1 MKNLKQLKISLKTQM
16 AKKNNE
22 IKQFHISFLKYYL
35 GWYDPKCLHNATRS
49 WLMAKGYDSDTSS
62 QPTIDPETGKK
73 TYKSEYNTART
84 EASLLLANPN
94 IRALKDKML
103 KEAFDDP
110 QNAKNRLVEL
120 AMQNTNLSVA
130 VNANKTMLT
139 MFGLL
144 DKKVTVDFTE
154 LDKLTKMVA
163 NVLAK

>member
-1 MKNLKQLKISLKTQM
+1 MNKNELFCKR
-16 AKKNNE
+16 
-22 IKQFHISFLKYYL
+22 FLTYYL
-35 GWYDPKCLHNATRS
+35 GQHDPKCLHNATRS
-49 WLMAKGYDSDTSS
+49 WLMAKGYDPDIYS
-62 QPTIDPETGKK
+62 QSVIDIETGKQ
-73 TYKSEYNTART
+73 TYQSEYNTART

-120 AMQNTNLSVA
+120 ATQNTNLSVA
-130 VNANKTMLT
+130 VSANKTILT

-144 DKKVTVDFTE
+144 SNKRTVDFTE

-163 NVLAK
+163 IVLTK

>member
-1 MKNLKQLKISLKTQM
+1 MDKKNLFYKT
-16 AKKNNE
+16 
-22 IKQFHISFLKYYL
+22 FLNYYL
-35 GWYDPKCLHNATRS
+35 GILDSHCLHNATRS
-49 WLMAKGYDSDTSS
+49 WLMAKGYDPEMSS
-62 QPTIDPETGKK
+62 KPIIDKRGQK
-73 TYKSEYNTART
+73 TYRPEYNTART

-130 VNANKTMLT
+130 VSANKTMLT

-144 DKKVTVDFTE
+144 SNKVTVDFTE
-154 LDKLTKMVA
+154 LDQLTKMVTK
-163 NVLAK
+163 VLTK